1 MFSAILAALLAGL
14 FTTATFAQNP
24 LDAASSALVQARLVP
39 PPKSITLGS
48 RDVVLDNSLAVTIKL
63 PSLTESDA
71 VKAYAV
77 KRFKKFFGSTPVIR
91 IEAGSTVKESEAY
104 HVEAKG
110 KKLLISSG
118 SLAGVRYA
126 LSTIRQMAEALPGT
140 KTVQGWFIPET
151 IIDDAPSLHFRG
163 LHLCWFPETRAI
175 RIEQGIRMAAYYK
188 YNYVV
193 LELWGVYPY
202 KALPQMAWAE
212 HQTTEKELRRLVKLG
227 NELGVKMIP
236 QFNLFGHAA
245 ASRVSVGKHV
255 LLDLHPEYAS
265 LFEPDGWTWCLSNP
279 ETKKLLTAIIL
290 ELLDIF
296 DNPEY
301 FHIGFDEA
309 YSAGTCKACRA
320 GNYRETFF
328 NHLMFINKLLAQH
341 HARPLMWHDMLL
353 RRDDPRWKGYVVYGN
368 EKTDGLLERLPKDF
382 ILCDWQYG
390 APKKGET
397 WPTMR
402 LFKEKG
408 FDVIACPWRNFAG
421 IESQAKQAIS
431 EQYFGVLCT
440 TWHHFFG
447 PNMYRILAT
456 GSCALWGTEREHRE
470 NELGMFNQHLR
481 QVGWEI
487 DGLKYNDTGWADWQ
501 ILPETNGQ

>member
-1 MFSAILAALLAGL
+1 
-14 FTTATFAQNP
+14 
-24 LDAASSALVQARLVP
+24 
-39 PPKSITLGS
+39 
-48 RDVVLDNSLAVTIKL
+48 
-63 PSLTESDA
+63 
-71 VKAYAV
+71 KAYAV

-447 PNMYRILAT
+447 PNMYRVLAT